1 VAKRSPT
8 GSRSTR
14 KSRPTKTATDSL
26 RAGSR
31 TSGGLGREIDFR
43 LLFENAPGL
52 FLVLKPNTPEF
63 TILGA
68 SNAYLRATMT
78 EREKITGRGLFDVF
92 PDNPDDV
99 GATGTSNL
107 RASLGR
113 ALATKA
119 PDTMAVQKYDIRRP
133 ESEGGGFEERFW
145 SPVNAPVLSNGGDV
159 RYILHRVEDVT
170 EFVRQ
175 SRAQTEQSKAMQERM
190 KGMELEILAR
200 SRELDA
206 ANKKLAQRVE
216 RGEIDLHKQEAFL
229 QALIRNS
236 YDAVHIING
245 EGVIIYSNEAVTRML
260 GWDVDEMVGHASFE
274 LVHPED
280 VAPVGVEL
288 QKIGPKP
295 GASITQIVRVRHKNG
310 NYRSLEC
317 IATNLLHDPAIGGIV
332 VNFRDATER
341 LLLEEQLRQASKL
354 EAVGRLAGGV
364 AHDFNNILSVIVGFA
379 QFVLDGLPA
388 DSPQR
393 ADVMEIREA
402 GERAA
407 VLTRQ
412 LLAFSRKQV
421 LQPVVLDINDVVGRM
436 DKMLKRLI
444 GEDVRL
450 VTRLSEGLGRTRT
463 DPGQLEQII
472 VNLAVNARDA
482 MPQGG
487 KLTIETGNAELDET
501 YIADHPGAQ
510 AGPHVY
516 IAMSDTGV
524 GMDAAT
530 RERIFEPFFTTK
542 GLGRGT
548 GLGLSTVYGIVQQSG
563 GAIWVYSEPGHGS
576 TFKIYLPQV
585 PDPAGGHRPKLEAP
599 KSVGTETLL
608 VVEDEPGVSR
618 LVQLVL
624 QGAGYKVLM
633 AGSGPEAIELH
644 TKNADIRLLLTD
656 VVLPGMGGP
665 AIAAEIQKRSPS
677 LKVVYMSGYTDN
689 AIVHHGVLDAGVNFL
704 EKPLR
709 PDVLLKKIRAVLDA

>member
-1 VAKRSPT
+1 MADAEERLRSLLDCALDAIITIDAGGRVLEWNRAAEELFGYPRAEVFGGLLHEFVMAPAQAAAHWAALSRLAAGGEPRILNRRIEMPARTREGRLLDVELTITRSNDSPVQYT
-8 GSRSTR
+8 GFVRDLTER
-14 KSRPTKTATDSL
+14 KSAGTKL
-26 RAGSR
+26 R
-31 TSGGLGREIDFR
+31 
-43 LLFENAPGL
+43 
-52 FLVLKPNTPEF
+52 
-63 TILGA
+63 
-68 SNAYLRATMT
+68 
-78 EREKITGRGLFDVF
+78 
-92 PDNPDDV
+92 
-99 GATGTSNL
+99 
-107 RASLGR
+107 
-113 ALATKA
+113 
-119 PDTMAVQKYDIRRP
+119 
-133 ESEGGGFEERFW
+133 
-145 SPVNAPVLSNGGDV
+145 
-159 RYILHRVEDVT
+159 
-170 EFVRQ
+170 
-175 SRAQTEQSKAMQERM
+175 
-190 KGMELEILAR
+190 
-200 SRELDA
+200 
-206 ANKKLAQRVE
+206 
-216 RGEIDLHKQEAFL
+216 KQEVFL
-229 QALIRNS
+229 NALIRNS
-236 YDAVHIING
+236 YDAVHIVNA
-245 EGVIIYSNEAVTRML
+245 EGVIVYSNEAVTRLL
-260 GWDVDEMVGHASFE
+260 GWDTGEMVGRQSFE
-274 LVHPED
+274 FVHPD
-280 VAPVGVEL
+280 DAPEAGAEL
-288 QKIGPKP
+288 QQMAQIP
-295 GASITQIVRVRHKNG
+295 GERRARVVRVRHKNG
-310 NYRSLEC
+310 SYRAMDC
-317 IATNLLHDPAIGGIV
+317 IATNLLHDADIGGFV
-332 VNFRDATER
+332 VNFRDITER
-341 LLLEEQLRQASKL
+341 LQMEEQLRHASKM

-393 ADVMEIREA
+393 GDIMEIRDA
-402 GERAA
+402 GERAV

-436 DKMLKRLI
+436 DKMLRRLI
-444 GEDVRL
+444 GEDVQL

-516 IAMSDTGV
+516 IAMSDTGI

-563 GAIWVYSEPGHGS
+563 GTIWVYSEPGHGS

-585 PDPAGGHRPKLEAP
+585 SDPAGGHRPKLEAP